1 MLALTP
7 FAVLMLALT
16 PFAASA
22 DGSLALAR
30 RRPAKSGEGSA
41 SDEPHVEPSE
51 PQASERDSNYR
62 EREPR
67 RAVRCSTKSTST

>member
-41 SDEPHVEPSE
+41 SDEPQSSAGAAEAR
-51 PQASERDSNYR
+51 Q
-62 EREPR
+62 
-67 RAVRCSTKSTST
+67 